1 MRSACRWNDLPT
13 SGTIADVHKD
23 PAKPHHVVVLA
34 LPNVVAFD
42 LTIATHVFAHATG
55 DRYRMTLASLRS
67 GPVQTTSSFAINAD
81 AGLAAVAEADT
92 VLVPGFAFYRLPG
105 EFQSADNSANA
116 QLSGSSPNSRSSGNR
131 PNSSNFQNS
140 LKALKVAHDR
150 GARIA
155 SICTGAF
162 ALAAAGLL
170 DGKRATTHW
179 MHAAELQRRFPA
191 VTVDPSVLY
200 FDEGSVLTSA
210 GIAAGLDLC
219 LHIVG
224 RDHGERVAIDV
235 ARRMVTPLHRAG
247 GQAQFIPAAPST
259 VTGEMR
265 SVLDW
270 AQRHLHEPL
279 TVADLARRALQAPRT
294 FNRAFQ
300 AQLGMSP
307 HAWLTERRLR
317 AACELLEDPGVPIE
331 DIARRTGMGS
341 ATNFRLHFRRAY
353 ATTPTAYRATFR
365 G

>member
-1 MRSACRWNDLPT
+1 MR
-13 SGTIADVHKD
+13 KD

-34 LPNVVAFD
+34 LPHVVAFD
-42 LTIATHVFAHATG
+42 LTIATHIFAHATDG
-55 DRYRMTLASLRS
+55 RYRTTLAGLRA
-67 GPVQTTSSFAINAD
+67 GPVRTTSSFTINAE
-81 AGLAAVAEADT
+81 AGLTALAEADT
-92 VLVPGFAFYRLPG
+92 VLVPGFAFQRSNL
-105 EFQSADNSANA
+105 QNA
-116 QLSGSSPNSRSSGNR
+116 LT
-131 PNSSNFQNS
+131 
-140 LKALKVAHDR
+140 ALRTAHDR
-150 GARIA
+150 GARVA

-200 FDEGSVLTSA
+200 VDEDSVLTSA

-224 RDHGERVAIDV
+224 RDHGEQVAIDV

-247 GQAQFIPAAPST
+247 GQAQFIPAAPTT

-265 SVLDW
+265 AVLDW
-270 AQRHLHEPL
+270 AQHHLHEPL

-307 HAWLTERRLR
+307 HAWLIDQRLR
-317 AACELLEDPGVPIE
+317 TACELLEDPGVPIE

>member
-1 MRSACRWNDLPT
+1 VR
-13 SGTIADVHKD
+13 KD

-34 LPNVVAFD
+34 LPRVVAFD
-42 LTIATHVFAHATG
+42 LTIATHIFTHATG
-55 DRYRMTLASLRS
+55 GRYRVTLAGLRS
-67 GPVQTTSSFAINAD
+67 GPLRTTSSFTINAD
-81 AGLAAVAEADT
+81 AGLAALTEADT
-92 VLVPGFAFYRLPG
+92 VLVPGFSFH
-105 EFQSADNSANA
+105 
-116 QLSGSSPNSRSSGNR
+116 R
-131 PNSSNFQNS
+131 PNLQNAS
-140 LKALKVAHDR
+140 KALRAAHDR

-179 MHAAELQRRFPA
+179 MHAAELQRRFPTI
-191 VTVDPSVLY
+191 TVDPSVLY
-200 FDEGSVLTSA
+200 VDEGSVLTSA

-224 RDHGERVAIDV
+224 RDHGEQVAIDV

-247 GQAQFIPAAPST
+247 GQAQFIPAAPTT

-265 SVLDW
+265 AVLDW

-279 TVADLARRALQAPRT
+279 TVADLARRALRAPRT

-307 HAWLTERRLR
+307 HAWLTEQRLR
-317 AACELLEDPGVPIE
+317 TACELLEDPSVPVE

>member
-1 MRSACRWNDLPT
+1 M
-13 SGTIADVHKD
+13 
-23 PAKPHHVVVLA
+23 VVLA
-34 LPNVVAFD
+34 LPNVVAID
-42 LTIATHVFAHATG
+42 LTIATHVFAHATDG
-55 DRYRMTLASLRS
+55 RYRMTLAGLRP
-67 GPVQTTSSFAINAD
+67 GQVQTTSSFAIKAD
-81 AGLAAVAEADT
+81 AGLAAVGEADT

-105 EFQSADNSANA
+105 IQPAENA
-116 QLSGSSPNSRSSGNR
+116 RLSGSAPNAQSTGNRSS
-131 PNSSNFQNS
+131 SANFQNA
-140 LKALKVAHDR
+140 LKALKAAHDR

-191 VTVDPSVLY
+191 VTVDSSVLY
-200 FDEGSVLTSA
+200 VDEGSVLTSA

-224 RDHGERVAIDV
+224 RDHGEQVAIDV

-247 GQAQFIPAAPST
+247 GQAQFIPPAAPT

-265 SVLDW
+265 AVLDW
-270 AQRHLHEPL
+270 AQHHLDKPL
-279 TVADLARRALQAPRT
+279 SVADLARRALQAPRT

-300 AQLGMSP
+300 TQLGMSP
-307 HAWLTERRLR
+307 HAWLTEQRLR
-317 AACELLEDPGVPIE
+317 AACALLEDPDIPIE

>member
-1 MRSACRWNDLPT
+1 MR
-13 SGTIADVHKD
+13 KD
-23 PAKPHHVVVLA
+23 PANPHHVVVLA
-34 LPNVVAFD
+34 LPSVVAFD
-42 LTIATHVFAHATG
+42 LTIATHIFAHATG
-55 DRYRMTLASLRS
+55 GRYRMTLAGLRP
-67 GPVQTTSSFAINAD
+67 GPVRTTSPFTINAD
-81 AGLAAVAEADT
+81 TGLAALAEADT

-105 EFQSADNSANA
+105 VRPTENA
-116 QLSGSSPNSRSSGNR
+116 RLSGSSPNSGSARA
-131 PNSSNFQNS
+131 NSSNFQNS

-170 DGKRATTHW
+170 DGRRATTHW

-200 FDEGSVLTSA
+200 VDEGTVLTSA
-210 GIAAGLDLC
+210 GIAAGIDLC

-224 RDHGERVAIDV
+224 RDHGEQVAIDV

-247 GQAQFIPAAPST
+247 GQAQFIPAAPTT

-265 SVLDW
+265 AVLDW
-270 AQRHLHEPL
+270 AQHHLHEPL

-317 AACELLEDPGVPIE
+317 VACELLENPGIPIE
-331 DIARRTGMGS
+331 DIARRAGMGS

-353 ATTPTAYRATFR
+353 ATTPTAYRAAFVAR
-365 G
+365 GAF